1 MLCLDKN
8 ECNSK
13 KHFAKLI
20 KILQI
25 LEMFYIKNM
34 FYCVIEIL
42 KQVNE
47 TNDLELE
54 EKVEK
59 VLR

>member
-1 MLCLDKN
+1 
-8 ECNSK
+8 
-13 KHFAKLI
+13 
-20 KILQI
+20 
-25 LEMFYIKNM
+25 MFYKKDV

-59 VLR
+59 SFNNIERKFEKKNVSSI